1 MPPLSIRPLTA
12 AERPAFYRLALI
24 TFASAED
31 LEQRLARWRQ
41 AIEGHPDFDPIQVR
55 GAFRGGQ
62 FVGGYICYE
71 HTLAIGPARLLT
83 GCLGAVVTHPDHR
96 RQGVASALLADA
108 IRLAQE
114 RRHALLLLDGIPDFY
129 HRFGFVGVMP
139 AIEHALQLADI
150 LALPPSPHQVR
161 PAAETDAPDLL
172 RLYHQE
178 FDPFPGV
185 FARTPAIA
193 HCYLAVRLP
202 ANPPLLAVDE
212 NGHTQGYLLP
222 PWVRTNPSSYEAVAP
237 TWDAASA
244 LLQHQAQLLAAND
257 PPPPALTWAVPP
269 GSATFYTLADHLHL
283 ESSARHLPSGDWMAR
298 IGHLPTFLA
307 AILPHWH
314 ERWQQSNRR
323 WQEPLVIDLGEA
335 SFGLDFDGPDL
346 RLAEPAPANV
356 PPIRLTPQALLQLT
370 FGFRPAWWLARQP
383 ANDIPAHLID
393 TLQTLA
399 PTQPGYIPGSDRF

>member
-1 MPPLSIRPLTA
+1 MTSNPLCLHFPSALSLQPNVWPSPPGVSHHLCQRRRP
-12 AERPAFYRLALI
+12 
-24 TFASAED
+24 
-31 LEQRLARWRQ
+31 EQRLARWRQ

-55 GAFRGGQ
+55 GAFRGQ

-71 HTLAIGPARLLT
+71 HTLGHRPPPACSL

-108 IRLAQE
+108 ICLAQE

-222 PWVRTNPSSYEAVAP
+222 PWVRTNPSSYEVVAP
-237 TWDAASA
+237 TWDAAPARSNTRRA
-244 LLQHQAQLLAAND
+244 TAGGQRPTA
-257 PPPPALTWAVPP
+257 PALTWAVPP

-307 AILPHWH
+307 AAIL
-314 ERWQQSNRR
+314 S
-323 WQEPLVIDLGEA
+323 
-335 SFGLDFDGPDL
+335 
-346 RLAEPAPANV
+346 
-356 PPIRLTPQALLQLT
+356 
-370 FGFRPAWWLARQP
+370 LAR
-383 ANDIPAHLID
+383 
-393 TLQTLA
+393 TLA
-399 PTQPGYIPGSDRF
+399 TAPSVAETA